1 MNPVFILLVFV
12 SGFLLWLLLSSCYKI
27 VGYIALAFVNKAK
40 KEMSD
45 EEPEEINKLTYNEE
59 KEC

>member
-12 SGFLLWLLLSSCYKI
+12 FGFLLWLLLSSIYKT
-27 VGYIALAFVNKAK
+27 VGSIAIAFVNKAK
-40 KEMSD
+40 KEMAD